1 MVNLLN
7 IVAAGTKTLLMAAE
21 ELGADMEATTEVL
34 TSSLW
39 ADWYGLSELLI
50 RFLLNTA
57 VIGLIVRVFY
67 YPKSKRRDYFVTF
80 TLISISVFLLIF
92 LMGGVKLKV
101 GFALGLFAIFGIIRY
116 RTESVP
122 IREMTYLFFLVALSV
137 LNAKSGD
144 LNFLGRLLI
153 NGVMILTVWGAERL
167 LSNHKEGCK
176 FVKYDNIELIKPEK
190 HEELKQDL
198 EVRLGV
204 KVTRIEVGAV
214 DFLTDMTML
223 RVFYED
229 PNKEIKSVDRLI
241 KINQENGF

>member
-1 MVNLLN
+1 MN
-7 IVAAGTKTLLMAAE
+7 
-21 ELGADMEATTEVL
+21 ELFSNFFSASNFCFTVPLFEL
-34 TSSLW
+34 ISS
-39 ADWYGLSELLI
+39 
-50 RFLLNTA
+50 FLLNT
-57 VIGLIVRVFY
+57 IVVFIIVHFLY
-67 YPKSKRRDYFVTF
+67 YPKGRRRDYYFTF
-80 TLISISVFLLIF
+80 LMLSISIFMLIYLL
-92 LMGGVKLKV
+92 LGNSSDMGIGA
-101 GFALGLFAIFGIIRY
+101 ALGLFAIFGIIRY

-198 EVRLGV
+198 ETRLGV
-204 KVTRIEVGAV
+204 KVTRVEVGAV

>member
-1 MVNLLN
+1 MHELFEANIELFHLLGSLILN
-7 IVAAGTKTLLMAAE
+7 CVTVWFIVH
-21 ELGADMEATTEVL
+21 
-34 TSSLW
+34 
-39 ADWYGLSELLI
+39 
-50 RFLLNTA
+50 F
-57 VIGLIVRVFY
+57 FY
-67 YPKSKRRDYFVTF
+67 YPKGQRRDYYFTF
-80 TLISISVFLLIF
+80 ILLSVSIFMLIYLF
-92 LMGGVKLKV
+92 MGREIAGTVSDAGMV
-101 GFALGLFAIFGIIRY
+101 GAALGLFAIFGIIRY

-144 LNFLGRLLI
+144 INFLGRLVI

-198 EVRLGV
+198 EARLGV
-204 KVTRIEVGAV
+204 KVTRVEVGAV